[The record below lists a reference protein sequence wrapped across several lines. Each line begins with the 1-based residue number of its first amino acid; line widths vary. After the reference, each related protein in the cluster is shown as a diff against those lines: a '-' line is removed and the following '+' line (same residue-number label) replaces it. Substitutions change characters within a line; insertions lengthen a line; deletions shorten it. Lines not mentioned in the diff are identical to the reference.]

1 MDMDKKSMDVSMGKN
16 KLENVVGVYANK
28 YKDYEGKERMGCS
41 VTTAEEKDG
50 VMKEVTYMHN
60 TMPEAKRAEAENRVV
75 DRTIAEWVGFIKD
88 TDVKTE
94 ISQFLTKKLA

>member
-1 MDMDKKSMDVSMGKN
+1 MNKISMMMDMDKKSMDVSMGKN

-50 VMKEVTYMHN
+50 VM
-60 TMPEAKRAEAENRVV
+60 PEAKRAEAENRVV